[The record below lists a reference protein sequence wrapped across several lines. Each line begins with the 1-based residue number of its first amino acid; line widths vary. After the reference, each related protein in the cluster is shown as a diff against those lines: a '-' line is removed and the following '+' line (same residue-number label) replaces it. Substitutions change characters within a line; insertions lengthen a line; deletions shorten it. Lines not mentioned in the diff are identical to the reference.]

1 MDNYGSNCENTSL
14 SSPSS
19 SSTPSNQPSLLSN
32 QNTQNLLLNGTI
44 NNNLASAN
52 TDILNNV
59 RNNLHL
65 NAQLEQANGQD
76 KDQENS
82 NNAATELEDVLDEK
96 PTTDSLIDLD
106 NSKRRTR
113 RQRTHFTSAQ
123 LQELESVFSQNK
135 YPDQHTRDE
144 IARYTNLNEPRIRV
158 RFCFFFCFCLK
169 PNLFGDAKHLSR
181 TKIEIDL
188 PPSCSF
194 LTTQIW
200 FKNRRAKWRKVSWI
214 YPRCQVS
221 SSTN

>member
-1 MDNYGSNCENTSL
+1 MDNYGSNCENTNL

-19 SSTPSNQPSLLSN
+19 SSTPSNQPSSLSN
-32 QNTQNLLLNGTI
+32 ANTQNLLLNGSI
-44 NNNLASAN
+44 NNNPAGAN
-52 TDILNNV
+52 SDLLNNV

-65 NAQLEQANGQD
+65 NAQLDQANGQD

-82 NNAATELEDVLDEK
+82 NNNGTELEDGLDEK
-96 PTTDSLIDLD
+96 PNTDALIDLD

-158 RFCFFFCFCLK
+158 CVVFQLKRF
-169 PNLFGDAKHLSR
+169 
-181 TKIEIDL
+181 KI
-188 PPSCSF
+188 CVF
-194 LTTQIW
+194 Q
-200 FKNRRAKWRKVSWI
+200 
-214 YPRCQVS
+214 
-221 SSTN
+221 

>member
-1 MDNYGSNCENTSL
+1 MDNYGSNCENTNL

-32 QNTQNLLLNGTI
+32 QNAQNLLLNGTL
-44 NNNLASAN
+44 NNPASAN

-65 NAQLEQANGQD
+65 NTQLDQNNGQD
-76 KDQENS
+76 KDPENS
-82 NNAATELEDVLDEK
+82 NNAVTELEDGLDEK
-96 PTTDSLIDLD
+96 PNNDSLIDLD

-144 IARYTNLNEPRIRV
+144 IARYTSLNEPRIRV
-158 RFCFFFCFCLK
+158 RIYLLTS
-169 PNLFGDAKHLSR
+169 N
-181 TKIEIDL
+181 
-188 PPSCSF
+188 SF
-194 LTTQIW
+194 EGLIH
-200 FKNRRAKWRKVSWI
+200 
-214 YPRCQVS
+214 
-221 SSTN
+221 

>member
-1 MDNYGSNCENTSL
+1 MDNYGSNCDNTNL

-32 QNTQNLLLNGTI
+32 PNTQNLLLNGAI
-44 NNNLASAN
+44 NNNLSTAN
-52 TDILNNV
+52 SDLLNNV

-65 NAQLEQANGQD
+65 NPQLDQSNGQD

-82 NNAATELEDVLDEK
+82 NNNNVTDLEDGLDEK
-96 PTTDSLIDLD
+96 PNNDALIDLD
-106 NSKRRTR
+106 SSKRRTR

-158 RFCFFFCFCLK
+158 LVLFSFHFLQTLK
-169 PNLFGDAKHLSR
+169 
-181 TKIEIDL
+181 
-188 PPSCSF
+188 
-194 LTTQIW
+194 
-200 FKNRRAKWRKVSWI
+200 FKV
-214 YPRCQVS
+214 
-221 SSTN
+221 